1 MAGGLNDSRV
11 GYGLSAEL
19 RLLCM
24 SAACLDWVY
33 LCNVIDR
40 ISLECC
46 LDPLQFPVSSLCHV
60 LHLLNKENSF
70 KK

>member
-11 GYGLSAEL
+11 GYGLCAEL

-33 LCNVIDR
+33 LCYVIDR

-46 LDPLQFPVSSLCHV
+46 LDPFQFPVSSLCHV